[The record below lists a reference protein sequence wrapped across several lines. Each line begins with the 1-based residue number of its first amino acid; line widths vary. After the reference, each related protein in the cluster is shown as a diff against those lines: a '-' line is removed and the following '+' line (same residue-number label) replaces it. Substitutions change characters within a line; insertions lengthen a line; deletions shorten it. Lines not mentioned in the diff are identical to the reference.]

1 MFIESNCPVS
11 FEYEIR
17 EVKAHPDI
25 KVTPMVGD
33 ILGNTKTE
41 IQFTYNP
48 ATFTTADAEFEIRT
62 SEFDF

>member
-1 MFIESNCPVS
+1 
-11 FEYEIR
+11 
-17 EVKAHPDI
+17 
-25 KVTPMVGD
+25 MVGD